1 MRVRGVTAGDDF
13 ILEGLSVF
21 KTENTRL
28 SILLKKVLGGW
39 SQYRGSG
46 GRKMRTR
53 IFRACDVTSKAI
65 RRRMWAC
72 NRNLNMQGQQVNSF
86 SYVIG
91 LVILSWRRHLRTNCF
106 RARFRIFAT
115 QEAWPRLNPVVSVQ
129 KVEAKESVGIRTEY
143 IFTCAGHKIRKNLL
157 NLHVG

>member
-1 MRVRGVTAGDDF
+1 MLVRGVTAGDDF

-28 SILLKKVLGGW
+28 SILLKKVLCGW
-39 SQYRGSG
+39 SQYWGPD

-65 RRRMWAC
+65 RGRMWAC

-91 LVILSWRRHLRTNCF
+91 LVILSLETSFTDKLFQSKISH
-106 RARFRIFAT
+106 FAT
-115 QEAWPRLNPVVSVQ
+115 QEAWPRLNPVVSV
-129 KVEAKESVGIRTEY
+129 
-143 IFTCAGHKIRKNLL
+143 
-157 NLHVG
+157 